1 MAYIFCL
8 NKADW
13 PAFTA
18 EVKVALGEDGEQ
30 PVWLGHFDESGTW
43 VPVCTVEG
51 EDGSCWTA
59 HGLSEEQVAE
69 LKAWVPDK
77 VQVLEALPEG
87 WTPAQP
93 EEAPGG
99 EG

>member
-1 MAYIFCL
+1 MAYILCL

-18 EVKVALGEDGEQ
+18 EVKVALGEDGDH

-43 VPVCTVEG
+43 VPVCVVEG

-59 HGLSEEQVAE
+59 HGLSEEQIAE
-69 LKAWVPDK
+69 LKAWVPAK
-77 VQVLEALPEG
+77 VKVLDELPDG
-87 WTPAQP
+87 WKAKVV
-93 EEAPGG
+93 ADADR
-99 EG
+99 

>member
-13 PAFTA
+13 PAFTE
-18 EVKVALGEDGEQ
+18 EVKVALGADGEQ

-43 VPVCTVEG
+43 VPVCAVEG

-59 HGLSEEQVAE
+59 HGLSEEQVNE

-77 VQVLEALPEG
+77 VKVLDALPEG
-87 WTPAQP
+87 WTPAPP

>member
-1 MAYIFCL
+1 MSYILCL

-13 PAFTA
+13 PAFTS
-18 EVKVALGEDGEQ
+18 EVKVVLGDDGES

-43 VPVCTVEG
+43 VPVCVVEG

-59 HGLSEEQVAE
+59 HELSEEQVAE
-69 LKAWVPDK
+69 LKAWIPTK